1 MAKDRE
7 QLPPSAQAV
16 SDGESESGKFA
27 RLVKEKMA
35 AGLPKDDAE
44 EVARRQIEH
53 DKGQG

>member
-7 QLPPSAQAV
+7 QFPPSAQAV
-16 SDGESESGKFA
+16 TDVETESGKFA